1 MCFDTFGE
9 KMAIDDPFLVSIS
22 QYGDY
27 EFKYKGSA
35 RFLKTII
42 VCIYFSFSSFFFFL
56 LFYFSLFLL
65 LLLNESND

>member
-22 QYGDY
+22 QFGDY

-35 RFLKTII
+35 RFLKTIV
-42 VCIYFSFSSFFFFL
+42 VCIYFSFPSFFFFDV
-56 LFYFSLFLL
+56 LFLL
-65 LLLNESND
+65 LLLCIFND